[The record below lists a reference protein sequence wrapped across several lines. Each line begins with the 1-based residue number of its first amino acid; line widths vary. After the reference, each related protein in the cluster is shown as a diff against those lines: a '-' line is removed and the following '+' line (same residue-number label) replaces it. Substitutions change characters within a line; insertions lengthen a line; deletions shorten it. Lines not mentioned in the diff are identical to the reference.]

1 MNFPHW
7 KRRVLTE
14 IINRQPTLLVA
25 RRPIHTL
32 LVPFPVACFIGAL
45 LTDIAYAA
53 TAEMMW
59 ADFSAWLITVGVITG
74 VLAAIAALID
84 FASNRLVGEQRLAWP
99 YVLGGLIVLV
109 LSFFN
114 ALVHTRDAWTSVV
127 PSGLIL
133 SAVVVLV
140 VLITTWLARITVY
153 RRDMGILK

>member
-1 MNFPHW
+1 
-7 KRRVLTE
+7 LTE
-14 IINRQPTLLVA
+14 TINRQPTVLVA
-25 RRPIHTL
+25 RRPIHSL
-32 LVPFPVACFIGAL
+32 LVPFPVVCFIAAL

-59 ADFSAWLITVGVITG
+59 ADFSAWLITAGVILG

-84 FASNRLVGEQRLAWP
+84 FATNRLVGEQRLAWP
-99 YVLGGLIVLV
+99 YVLGSLIVLV

-114 ALVHTRDAWTSVV
+114 ALMHTRDAWTSVM
-127 PSGLIL
+127 PSGLML

-140 VLITTWLARITVY
+140 ILMTTWLGRVMVY